1 MAEGGVDPWL
11 PNLTYRKAERQPN
24 ISALPLQQNFPSLWP
39 HLPGLRGPPYQ
50 GGELVHAGIADL
62 LRGGRAVEPEEHLRV
77 TGCVLSA
84 SRADGILDGKEDG
97 GAQEER
103 RLPYR
108 LSGQE
113 QSTGRESGEGAAS
126 TTAGLETPG
135 TPASTRPHRAR
146 QELKIKQGLSTV

>member
-1 MAEGGVDPWL
+1 MAPPPW
-11 PNLTYRKAERQPN
+11 TA
-24 ISALPLQQNFPSLWP
+24 
-39 HLPGLRGPPYQ
+39 GPPYQ
-50 GGELVHAGIADL
+50 GGELVHAGVADL
-62 LRGGRAVEPEEHLRV
+62 LRGGGAIQPEELLRV

-103 RLPYR
+103 RLPDR

-113 QSTGRESGEGAAS
+113 QSTGRESGEGPAS

-135 TPASTRPHRAR
+135 PQPALGHT
-146 QELKIKQGLSTV
+146 EQGRSSKLNRG